1 VPYLPTL
8 FSQPEKPCGDTQ
20 GMMMNGEQRL
30 IFSPALLLAI
40 LLLLAQCFFLYGD
53 TGRDD
58 AFFTYW
64 PAQTLAEHGKIL
76 NYNGELV
83 EQSSTLLHTALLAA
97 THKIT
102 PFMAIPTLSWMLSL
116 AAGIITLIV
125 TAMILRQRGISL
137 YGTLILATAPSLVFW
152 SSSGMETLSST
163 ALFTIILLL
172 FLQERLTHQQHLWLA
187 FATSLAVINRPETFL
202 VLGSFCLVAW
212 PLKCILQWFSG
223 IKTYGNSSWL
233 TLLLTTLLAAGLVS
247 IWRQYYFDAWFPQPV
262 TAKSSHD
269 YIANI
274 LRGIS
279 YIVQAGESVT
289 TQCITAAGLFCWFA
303 ALLYWKHPQRLP
315 VIITGSLAL
324 AQLAFIIATGGDW
337 MDATRFLLPVLPA
350 LLLCLLFFLAPW
362 KKTSA
367 VICLCLLS
375 VGLYDSWTFARTKST
390 GLTTFEKTAA
400 IERHLPDSRQ
410 TGHYSTAEL
419 HTKDALR
426 DIPQLEH
433 LNELVSRFTAYP
445 EKLNIASIQMGF
457 IPYHLSRNFPGRLH
471 FLDLRALSTRGFSDC
486 ALLNTFPRTENGI
499 KISYDEFFSLLPML
513 HRQCGIAKPDILYDL
528 GYGMRENALK
538 ENGYIITYREKR
550 HVAGDFSTRSIGSE
564 LFVAVRREL
573 AAQYQLKDIDG
584 NIPAIA
590 EAPTT
595 PPPNIVLL
603 IADDIS
609 YDHFGFM
616 GNPAAHT
623 PTLDQLA
630 QQGTVFTTAYVPTAF
645 CRPSLASLLTGSWPH
660 QNRIYANNGVIALP
674 GGYNTIATMLQ
685 KQGYATFAGGKFWE
699 DEPEL
704 RGFDNYD
711 VRKESFARDNQD
723 ALWRFIEQ
731 HSGKQPLFI
740 WWAPMLPHTP
750 HNPPQT
756 FLDAIDEQAIHIPSS
771 IPENR
776 QQEYRSK
783 TRNLLAMNLWM
794 DDEIRKLKNHMDEKN
809 LTSNTLFIFLAD
821 NGFSHQAVS
830 KSAPYELGIRTPV
843 LFSWP
848 ENIRPRIIDTPTN
861 SINIYNTVLDYAGV
875 TQLPL
880 DRPQPGHSLRAVL
893 EGRETVIPE
902 KLFGADYQAVTT
914 KTEQAPR
921 PEHDIF
927 SLHVRDGD
935 WKYIFYLRD
944 LHEEENDDLTIKS
957 GMSAFPTR
965 QAGDE
970 ELYFLPADSFEE
982 NNLASHAEQQE
993 RIENYR
999 RDVLQWWY
1007 STGGKTFDASRHCPA
1022 QPVALCQKLA
1032 TVKTD

>member
-1 VPYLPTL
+1 
-8 FSQPEKPCGDTQ
+8 
-20 GMMMNGEQRL
+20 MMMNGEQRL

-64 PAQTLAEHGKIL
+64 PAQTLAEQGKIL
-76 NYNGELV
+76 NYNGERV
-83 EQSSTLLHTALLAA
+83 EQSSTLLHTVLLAA

-125 TAMILRQRGISL
+125 TAMVLRQRGISL

-163 ALFTIILLL
+163 ALLTMILLL
-172 FLQERLTHQQHLWLA
+172 FLQERLTRQQHLWLA
-187 FATSLAVINRPETFL
+187 LATSLAVINRPETFL
-202 VLGSFCLVAW
+202 VLGSFCLLAW

-223 IKTYGNSSWL
+223 IKTYSNSPWL
-233 TLLLTTLLAAGLVS
+233 TLLLTTFLAAGLVS
-247 IWRQYYFDAWFPQPV
+247 IWRHYYFDAWFPQPV

-269 YIANI
+269 YITNI
-274 LRGIS
+274 LKGIN
-279 YIVQAGESVT
+279 YIVHAGQSVT
-289 TQCITAAGLFCWFA
+289 TQYITAAGIFSWFA
-303 ALLYWKHPQRLP
+303 ALLYWKHPHRLP
-315 VIITGSLAL
+315 VIIAGSLAL

-362 KKTSA
+362 KKFGT

-375 VGLYDSWTFARTKST
+375 VALYDSWTFARTKST
-390 GLTTFEKTAA
+390 GLTTFENTAA

-410 TGHYSTAEL
+410 TGHYSAAEL

-433 LNELVSRFTAYP
+433 LNEVVSRFTAYP

-457 IPYHLSRNFPGRLH
+457 IPYHLSKNFPGRLH
-471 FLDLRALSTRGFSDC
+471 FLDLRALSTRDFSDC
-486 ALLNTFPRTENGI
+486 ALLDTFPRTENGI

-513 HRQCGIAKPDILYDL
+513 QRQCGIAKPDILYDL
-528 GYGMRENALK
+528 GYGMRENVLK

-609 YDHFGFM
+609 YDNFGFM
-616 GNPAAHT
+616 GNSAART
-623 PTLDQLA
+623 PMLDQLA
-630 QQGTVFTTAYVPTAF
+630 AQGTVFTTGYVPSAF
-645 CRPSLASLLTGSWPH
+645 CRPSLATLLTGQWPH
-660 QNRIYANNGVIALP
+660 QIGIQANNGVTALRS
-674 GGYNTIATMLQ
+674 GSVTLATRLQ
-685 KQGYATFAGGKFWE
+685 QHDYVTFGGGKFWE
-699 DEPEL
+699 HEPSL
-704 RGFDNYD
+704 RGFDAFDTDRNT
-711 VRKESFARDNQD
+711 FARKDQES
-723 ALWRFIEQ
+723 LWKFLDQ
-731 HSGKQPLFI
+731 HLGKQPIFI

-750 HNPPQT
+750 HNPPQE
-756 FLDAIDEQAIHIPSS
+756 FLDAIDTSTISTAGVPVDK
-771 IPENR
+771 
-776 QQEYRSK
+776 QQEFREREK
-783 TRNLLAMNLWM
+783 VLLAMNLWF
-794 DDEIRKLKNHMDEKN
+794 DRESRKLYEK
-809 LTSNTLFIFLAD
+809 LQEKRQIDNTLFIFMSD
-821 NGFSHQAVS
+821 NGLTYRTYS
-830 KSAPYELGIRTPV
+830 KNSPYELGLRTPII
-843 LFSWP
+843 FSWP
-848 ENIRPRIIDTPTN
+848 GHIPAQRIDTQIST
-861 SINIYNTVLDYAGV
+861 IHMYNTLLDFAGIPA
-875 TQLPL
+875 LPGTE
-880 DRPQPGHSLRAVL
+880 QSHSLL
-893 EGRETVIPE
+893 PVIEKKSAPVTE
-902 KLFGADYQAVTT
+902 KLFGADYQSYTARTDT
-914 KTEQAPR
+914 DPESR
-921 PEHDIF
+921 PERDIF
-927 SLHVRDGD
+927 ALHIRDGE
-935 WKYIFYLRD
+935 WKYILYLRD
-944 LHEEENDDLTIKS
+944 LREENNIVLTIKS
-957 GMSAFPTR
+957 GMQPFPTR
-965 QAGDE
+965 NAGDE
-970 ELYFLPADSFEE
+970 ELYYLPADGYEE
-982 NNLASHAEQQE
+982 RNLSGLPEQQQ
-993 RIENYR
+993 RVAQYR
-999 RDVLQWWY
+999 REALDWWY
-1007 STGGKTFDASRHCPA
+1007 NTGGKSLDATKLCPA